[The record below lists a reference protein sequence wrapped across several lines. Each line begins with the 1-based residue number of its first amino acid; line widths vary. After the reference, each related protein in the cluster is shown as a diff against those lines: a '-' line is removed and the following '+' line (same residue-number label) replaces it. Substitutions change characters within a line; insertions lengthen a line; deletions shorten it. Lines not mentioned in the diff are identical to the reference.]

1 METLIVIG
9 LLGGLI
15 TGISPCILP
24 MLPVI
29 FFAGG
34 VQGAR
39 TGEAPSG
46 TAETG
51 TGGVSPGLFAGVPD
65 AVRVG
70 GRPAGALRGRGGP
83 V

>member
-39 TGEAPSG
+39 TGETPSG

-70 GRPAGALRGRGGP
+70 GRPAAG
-83 V
+83 

>member
-1 METLIVIG
+1 METLVLIG
-9 LLGGLI
+9 LIGGLI

-39 TGEAPSG
+39 GTVAAAPS
-46 TAETG
+46 
-51 TGGVSPGLFAGVPD
+51 PVPD
-65 AVRVG
+65 DAA
-70 GRPAGALRGRGGP
+70 PTTDPSPSAGAGSSAPTASLF
-83 V
+83 